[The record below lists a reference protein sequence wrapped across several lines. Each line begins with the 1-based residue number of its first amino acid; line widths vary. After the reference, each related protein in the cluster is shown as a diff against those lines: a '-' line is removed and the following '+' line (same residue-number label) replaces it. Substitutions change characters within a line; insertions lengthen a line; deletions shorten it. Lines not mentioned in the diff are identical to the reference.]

1 MRKGTKC
8 TIQNTRSPSRG
19 LNPGP
24 PEYEVGVLTIRK
36 QEETKSER
44 QDGGMN
50 KERKNKRIKEKIR
63 IMEK

>member
-1 MRKGTKC
+1 
-8 TIQNTRSPSRG
+8 

-24 PEYEVGVLTIRK
+24 SEYEVGVLITRK
-36 QEETKSER
+36 QEKTKSEI